1 MRKDVSPT
9 VATYPSRRPRV
20 LTIVILVVLFFG
32 LPFLGWLATLL
43 TDYLWFV
50 DLGQQQVFITTWV
63 SRLATGALFGVI
75 AFALLYVN
83 ARIARSM
90 APRTILTSVAESVP
104 DQFEEIVS
112 QLRGSVGP
120 IVDRVVLWGS
130 VGLAFFL
137 GAAMSANWD
146 IMRLALAAVPYGLN
160 DPQFGRDISF
170 FVFTLPALRAIADW
184 ATIVLVLTA
193 VFTAAV
199 HLVDGAIQ
207 PWARLK
213 GFAPHVKAHL
223 SVLLGLIV
231 ASKAFDYYLSV
242 FELSFS
248 PRGQVTGAS
257 YTDVNAQLPALR
269 LLIAIAL
276 ISAVTLI
283 VNIRFKGWRLP
294 IIALG
299 VWVAASVLAGTVYP
313 NLIQQFRVAPT
324 EASAEEPYIARNIE
338 ATRRAYSL
346 DDVQSR
352 PFPAAETLTAE
363 DVIANRT
370 TLENV
375 RLWDPSVAVQTYRQ
389 LQIIRTYYDFKD
401 VDIDRY
407 EVDGRMRQVLVS
419 GRELDTSQLAEQA
432 QTWLNQHLVYTHG
445 YGLVVSPS
453 NESDLR
459 GLPNF
464 WVGDIPPESIEDLEI
479 EQPAIYFG
487 EATNDYVVLNTGIAE
502 FDFPVGEGRAETFYE
517 GDAGVPVGAFG
528 RRVAFALRFGAPQII
543 FSDYIESD
551 SRVLFDRDLSTRIA
565 KLAPWLTLDSDP
577 YPALVDGRIVWIID
591 AYTTSNRY
599 PYSQYFRGINYVR
612 NSVKITVDAF
622 DGTTTLWGFDPD
634 DPILR
639 AWSTIFPGLI
649 TDQAEIPDNV
659 RRHFRYPEDL
669 FTLQAD
675 VYKTYHMTD
684 PRDFYNKEDAWEL
697 PGEREGMPMHPYYVL
712 MQLPGESAEAFQMI
726 QPFVPRNR
734 DNMIGWMSVNSDPAE
749 YGKRIVYTFPQGT
762 VILGPDQVAA
772 RINQD
777 DVIAPQLTLW
787 SQRGSEVIFGNMLVV
802 PLEDS
807 VVYVQPLYLQAEQT
821 AIPELVRV
829 IVVYADKVEMA
840 RDLESALLAVFG
852 ERPAAEPGE
861 PGEPGLPADAV
872 RAQELYLQALEA
884 QRAGDWAEYGR
895 LIEELGDVLL
905 ELSGPVGPGASVEET
920 PSP

>member
-1 MRKDVSPT
+1 MSPT
-9 VATYPSRRPRV
+9 VVTNPSRRPRA
-20 LTIVILVVLFFG
+20 LTVIVLVVLFFG

-43 TDYLWFV
+43 TDYLWFA
-50 DLGQQQVFITTWV
+50 DLGQQQVFVTTWL
-63 SRLATGALFGVI
+63 SRLATGALFGVV
-75 AFALLYVN
+75 AFALLFVN

-90 APRTILTSVAESVP
+90 APRTVVTSVPDAMP

-120 IVDRVVLWGS
+120 VVDRVVLWAS
-130 VGLAFFL
+130 VGLAVFL
-137 GAAMSANWD
+137 GAAMSVNWD
-146 IMRLALAAVPYGLN
+146 VFRLALAAAPFGIT
-160 DPQFGRDISF
+160 DPQFGRDIGF

-184 ATIVLVLTA
+184 ATIILVLTA
-193 VFTAAV
+193 VFTAVV

-231 ASKAFDYYLSV
+231 ASKAFDYYLAIY
-242 FELSFS
+242 ELNFS

-269 LLIAIAL
+269 LLIAIAVV
-276 ISAVTLI
+276 SAVALI

-299 VWVAASVLAGTVYP
+299 VWIAASLVAGSLYP
-313 NLIQQFRVAPT
+313 NLVQQFRVAPT

-338 ATRRAYSL
+338 STRRAYNL

-352 PFPAAETLTAE
+352 PFPAAETLTAD
-363 DVIANRT
+363 DVLANRQ

-375 RLWDPSVAVQTYRQ
+375 RLWDPSIAGQTYRQ

-407 EVDGRMRQVLVS
+407 EVDGRMRQVLIS
-419 GRELDTSQLAEQA
+419 ARELDTSQLAEQA

-445 YGLVVSPS
+445 YGLVASPS
-453 NESDLR
+453 NEADNR

-464 WVGDIPPESIEDLEI
+464 WVGDIPPDAIDEFEI

-487 EATNDYVVLNTGIAE
+487 EATDDYVVVNTGIAE

-517 GDAGVPVGAFG
+517 GEAGVPVGAIG
-528 RRVAFALRFGAPQII
+528 RRTAFALRFGAPQII
-543 FSDYIESD
+543 FSQYIESD
-551 SRVLFDRDLSTRIA
+551 SRVLFDRDIATRVA
-565 KLAPWLTLDSDP
+565 KLAPWLTVDSDA
-577 YPALVDGRIVWIID
+577 YPALIDGRIVWIVD

-599 PYSQYFRGINYVR
+599 PYSQYFRGVNYVR
-612 NSVKITVDAF
+612 NSVKITVDAY

-634 DPILR
+634 DPILQTWR
-639 AWSTIFPGLI
+639 SIFPDLV
-649 TDQAEIPDNV
+649 TEESEIPDAV

-669 FTLQAD
+669 FSLQAE

-697 PGEREGMPMHPYYVL
+697 PGERDGVPMQPYYVL
-712 MQLPGESAEAFQMI
+712 MQLPGEPAEAFQMI
-726 QPFVPRNR
+726 QPFTPRNR
-734 DNMIGWMSVNSDPAE
+734 DNMIGWMSVNCDPAD
-749 YGKRIVYTFPQGT
+749 YGKRVVYTFPQGR
-762 VILGPDQVAA
+762 VILGPEQVAA

-777 DVIAPQLTLW
+777 DIIAPQLTLW
-787 SQRGSEVIFGNMLVV
+787 SQRGSQVIFGNMLVV
-802 PLEDS
+802 PLEDA

-829 IVVYADKVEMA
+829 LVVYADKVEMA
-840 RDLESALLAVFG
+840 RDLEAALLAVFG

-861 PGEPGLPADAV
+861 PGEPGLPADAA
-872 RAQELYLQALEA
+872 RAQELYLQALDA

-895 LIEELGDVLL
+895 LIEELGSVLQ
-905 ELSGPVGPGASVEET
+905 ELSGPVVPGPSIEET
-920 PSP
+920 ATP